1 MGTGCVVLLAVFASL
16 FHDYHTDHFVA
27 VGLVC
32 LATGVVHA
40 IPAALLSLWVLRRG
54 FAVNF
59 VSAGMVAGTLGGLA
73 GVTLLELHCPN
84 FQAAHILVWH
94 TAVVVVSGG
103 LGALAGVALRARRV
117 KA

>member
-1 MGTGCVVLLAVFASL
+1 
-16 FHDYHTDHFVA
+16 
-27 VGLVC
+27 
-32 LATGVVHA
+32 VVHA